1 MPMPTRRLL
10 SGTLIMAAAI
20 VAVTVSGQEPVT
32 QDQARSLVTDAALPA
47 IDRGLRVQDTTA
59 DPGDPVAWPLLAGDR
74 SEVQP
79 GEALPGSIIVKFRRD
94 VDRDAASADALGRLG
109 GTRIER
115 REFTDWDILHIPA
128 TTDVEA
134 AAAMMSAR
142 GDVEY
147 AQPRYLNHRM
157 YRPNDPFYNL
167 QWNMTALDMER
178 AWDIQPGA
186 TSNVIVAVIDTG
198 VAFRSGTYRFNSRFP
213 FRLVAGGPVYPAL
226 GQVDIPFA
234 AAPELGASD
243 RYVTPRDFIWGDD
256 EPLDMDGHGT
266 HVAGTVGQLTNNGIG
281 VAGMAFNVRI
291 MPIKVIAG
299 EWDFIF
305 GAPNGGTDD
314 IVAQGIRY
322 AADNNAKVINLSLGR
337 EQGGPAPVVDA
348 AVRYAVG
355 RGAFVAIA
363 AGNSRERGN
372 LPNILGNVSP
382 TISGAVTVS
391 AVGKSLAGAYYSV
404 TSPAVELTAPGGDL
418 RADSTGGVI
427 QQTLDLDLLQ
437 TFRRPVAQFGPPRA
451 DSFAYYYFQGT
462 SMATP
467 HVAGLAALLA
477 QQGITSPDAI
487 EEAMKKFATDK
498 GPPGRDDEYGVGMIN
513 PRATL
518 RGLGLAR

>member
-1 MPMPTRRLL
+1 MSLMTHRLL
-10 SGTLIMAAAI
+10 PGTLLAAAVI
-20 VAVTVSGQEPVT
+20 VVATVSGQEPVDPSDT
-32 QDQARSLVTDAALPA
+32 RALITDAALPA
-47 IDRGLRVQDTTA
+47 IDRGLRLQDTLA
-59 DPGDPVAWPLLAGDR
+59 DPGDSVSLPVIEGDR

-79 GEALPGSIIVKFRRD
+79 GEALQGSIIVKFRRD
-94 VDRDAASADALGRLG
+94 VDRDEAGREALTRLG

-115 REFTDWDILHIPA
+115 REYTDWDILHIPV

-134 AAAMMSAR
+134 AAEMMAAR
-142 GDVEY
+142 DDVEY
-147 AQPRYLNHRM
+147 AQPRYVNHRM

-186 TSNVIVAVIDTG
+186 TANVIVAVVDTG
-198 VAFRSGTYRFNSRFP
+198 VAHRSGTYRFNSRFP

-234 AAPELGASD
+234 TAPELGGAD
-243 RYVTPRDFIWGDD
+243 RFVAPRDFIWADD
-256 EPLDMDGHGT
+256 TPVDLDGHGT
-266 HVAGTVGQLTNNGIG
+266 HVAGTVGQLTNNGVG
-281 VAGMAFNVRI
+281 VAGMAFNVKI
-291 MPIKVIAG
+291 MPVKVIAG
-299 EWDFIF
+299 EWDLIF
-305 GAPNGGTDD
+305 GAPNNGTDD

-337 EQGGPAPVVDA
+337 ESGGPAPVVDA

-363 AGNSRERGN
+363 AGNARERGN
-372 LPNILGNVSP
+372 LPNVLGNVSP
-382 TISGAVTVS
+382 TLAGAVTVS

-467 HVAGLAALLA
+467 HVAGLAALLY

-498 GPPGRDDEYGVGMIN
+498 GPAGRDDEYGVGMIN

>member
-1 MPMPTRRLL
+1 MRSRSPRRRGAPSAAADAGVVALSWGLDRVDQRALPL
-10 SGTLIMAAAI
+10 SGRYVRSHSGAG
-20 VAVTVSGQEPVT
+20 VT
-32 QDQARSLVTDAALPA
+32 A
-47 IDRGLRVQDTTA
+47 
-59 DPGDPVAWPLLAGDR
+59 
-74 SEVQP
+74 
-79 GEALPGSIIVKFRRD
+79 
-94 VDRDAASADALGRLG
+94 
-109 GTRIER
+109 
-115 REFTDWDILHIPA
+115 
-128 TTDVEA
+128 
-134 AAAMMSAR
+134 
-142 GDVEY
+142 Y
-147 AQPRYLNHRM
+147 
-157 YRPNDPFYNL
+157 
-167 QWNMTALDMER
+167 
-178 AWDIQPGA
+178 
-186 TSNVIVAVIDTG
+186 VIDTG
-198 VAFRSGTYRFNSRFP
+198 ILSTHGEFAGRVGAGYGAIADGRGTEDCN
-213 FRLVAGGPVYPAL
+213 
-226 GQVDIPFA
+226 
-234 AAPELGASD
+234 
-243 RYVTPRDFIWGDD
+243 
-256 EPLDMDGHGT
+256 GHGT
-266 HVAGTVGQLTNNGIG
+266 HVAGTIGQLTNNGVG

>member
-1 MPMPTRRLL
+1 M
-10 SGTLIMAAAI
+10 
-20 VAVTVSGQEPVT
+20 
-32 QDQARSLVTDAALPA
+32 
-47 IDRGLRVQDTTA
+47 
-59 DPGDPVAWPLLAGDR
+59 
-74 SEVQP
+74 
-79 GEALPGSIIVKFRRD
+79 
-94 VDRDAASADALGRLG
+94 
-109 GTRIER
+109 
-115 REFTDWDILHIPA
+115 
-128 TTDVEA
+128 
-134 AAAMMSAR
+134 
-142 GDVEY
+142 
-147 AQPRYLNHRM
+147 
-157 YRPNDPFYNL
+157 
-167 QWNMTALDMER
+167 
-178 AWDIQPGA
+178 
-186 TSNVIVAVIDTG
+186 
-198 VAFRSGTYRFNSRFP
+198 
-213 FRLVAGGPVYPAL
+213 
-226 GQVDIPFA
+226 
-234 AAPELGASD
+234 
-243 RYVTPRDFIWGDD
+243 
-256 EPLDMDGHGT
+256 
-266 HVAGTVGQLTNNGIG
+266 
-281 VAGMAFNVRI
+281 
-291 MPIKVIAG
+291 
-299 EWDFIF
+299 
-305 GAPNGGTDD
+305 
-314 IVAQGIRY
+314 
-322 AADNNAKVINLSLGR
+322 
-337 EQGGPAPVVDA
+337 DA

-418 RADSTGGVI
+418 RADSTGGII

-467 HVAGLAALLA
+467 HVAGLAALLY

>member
-1 MPMPTRRLL
+1 MSLKTKRLL
-10 SGTLIMAAAI
+10 PGILLSAAAL
-20 VAVTVSGQEPVT
+20 AVTSVTGQEPV
-32 QDQARSLVTDAALPA
+32 DQGDARVMITDAALPA
-47 IDRGLRVQDTTA
+47 IDRGLRLQDTLA
-59 DPGDPVAWPLLAGDR
+59 DPGDPVSLPLIDGDR
-74 SEVQP
+74 SEPQR
-79 GEALPGSIIVKFRRD
+79 GDALEGSIIVKFRRE
-94 VDRDAASADALGRLG
+94 VDREKAGREALARLS

-115 REFTDWDILHIPA
+115 REFTDWDILHIPV

-134 AAAMMSAR
+134 AAALMAER
-142 GDVEY
+142 DDVEY
-147 AQPRYLNHRM
+147 AQPRYLNHQM

-281 VAGMAFNVRI
+281 VAGMAFNVKI
-291 MPIKVIAG
+291 MPVKVIAG

-382 TISGAVTVS
+382 TLSGAVTVS

-427 QQTLDLDLLQ
+427 QQTFDLDLLQ

-467 HVAGLAALLA
+467 HVAGLAALLF

-498 GPPGRDDEYGVGMIN
+498 GPAGRDDEYGVGMIN